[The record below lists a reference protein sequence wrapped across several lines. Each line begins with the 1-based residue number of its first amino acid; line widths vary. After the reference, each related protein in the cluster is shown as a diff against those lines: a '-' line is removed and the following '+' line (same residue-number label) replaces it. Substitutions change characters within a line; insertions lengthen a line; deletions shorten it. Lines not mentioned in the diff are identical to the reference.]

1 MSVIMPVMAASE
13 TANRAAACDPQGPR
27 RRVPPA
33 ARRAA
38 LGLVLAL
45 SACQPRTST
54 TSPPAD
60 RWGEGGGPAREHAIT
75 RTRPPVGLPEP
86 VLDFLAQETVKNL
99 AQLQGQ
105 DAEVPAYFLAYDLV
119 ARDEL
124 LLEAQNG
131 HIIRDNLTSDRTIDV
146 DVRVGSRQLDN
157 SHPVDANYG
166 PGNGLGTGLPVSMH
180 DDPLAL
186 SQALWLFTEA
196 HYKEALA
203 AFSAAESAEQLKSQT
218 EDHPPSPDFS
228 EEKPNLHA
236 EPPVKVDLAALAR
249 AWEPR
254 LREASA
260 ALADDPHVLESTAV
274 FYVTVDNRAFVN
286 SENTRVQ
293 GSQVRLR
300 LMLQALAQADDG
312 MRLTRFESFDAQ
324 TPEQLPSQAVLL
336 ATARRLRDEVLAL
349 RVAPLAEPYA
359 GPAVLAG
366 RAAGVF
372 FHEIFGHRLEG
383 HRQKD
388 DLEGQTFANMLGKRV
403 LPGFL
408 DMVDDPTAET
418 LGGVPL
424 SGHYHVDDEGVP
436 AERVVLVERGKLRTF
451 LLGRSPVL
459 PFTKSNGHGRR
470 ERGHQAVARQGNL
483 IVTSRKQIPDKDLRR
498 ALVEEV
504 KRQNKPYGLWFSD
517 IQGGYTITD
526 RSGPQAFKVMP
537 LLVYRI
543 WPDGRP
549 DELVRGVDIVGTP
562 IAAFETIVATG
573 DTPGIFNG
581 TCVAESGEVPVSA
594 VSPSLLLRNLE
605 IERATHERGKPP
617 LLPPPE
623 AAARKGMSSG
633 TPSSTPRRSP

>member
-1 MSVIMPVMAASE
+1 MRD
-13 TANRAAACDPQGPR
+13 RATDTGPR
-27 RRVPPA
+27 GVGGRPGRWT
-33 ARRAA
+33 RAA
-38 LGLVLAL
+38 LGLAVALA
-45 SACQPRTST
+45 ACQPRTQT

-60 RWGEGGGPAREHAIT
+60 RWGQGGGAAAREHAIT

-86 VLDFLAQETVKNL
+86 VLDFLAQEAFKNL
-99 AQLQGQ
+99 AQLQGA

-119 ARDEL
+119 ARDHL

-131 HIIRDNLTSDRTIDV
+131 QIVRENLVSDRTVDV

-157 SHPVDANYG
+157 SHPIDANYG
-166 PGNGLGTGLPVSMH
+166 PGNGLGSGHYISVS

-186 SQALWLFTEA
+186 SQALWLFTEEQ
-196 HYKEALA
+196 YRDALA

-218 EDHPPSPDFS
+218 EDKPPSPDFS

-236 EPPVKVDLAALAR
+236 EPPVSLDLAALAR

-260 ALADDPHVLESTAV
+260 VLADDPHVLESTAV
-274 FYVTVDNRAFVN
+274 LWVTVDNRAFVN

-300 LMLQALAQADDG
+300 LMLQAYAQADDG
-312 MRLTRFESFDAQ
+312 MRLQRFEGFDAQ
-324 TPEQLPSQAVLL
+324 NPDQLPSQAVLL
-336 ATARRLRDEVLAL
+336 ATARRLREEVLAL

-388 DLEGQTFANMLGKRV
+388 DFEGQTFANMLGKRV
-403 LPGFL
+403 LPAFL

-436 AERVVLVERGKLRTF
+436 AERVVLVERGKLRAF

-470 ERGHQAVARQGNL
+470 ERGHQVVARQGNL
-483 IVTSRKQIPDKDLRR
+483 IVTSRKTIPDKDLRR
-498 ALVEEV
+498 ALIEEV
-504 KRQNKPYGLWFSD
+504 KRQGKPYGLWFSD

-537 LLVYRI
+537 LLVYRV

-562 IAAFETIVATG
+562 IAAFETIIATG

-581 TCVAESGEVPVSA
+581 TCVAESGEIPVSA

-605 IERATHERGKPP
+605 IERASHERGKPP

-623 AAARKGMSSG
+623 SLQAARKVMSSG
-633 TPSSTPRRSP
+633 TSKTAPAGGRPQ